1 MKKLFLII
9 CTILLSLSLAACGG
23 DNSGDGGLRGQTGK
37 KKTLTYL
44 VSAESTSYKN
54 ILNQLISEFN
64 ESVKDEG
71 YEIIAE
77 TPGGEYYQSLGNKF
91 AANKAPDIFMM
102 EIGYFNAYKRYMAP
116 LNSYIENSDKLST
129 SDLWD
134 LNDNYKDEGEY
145 KALIK
150 DFSPD
155 FMLIY
160 NKTMLN
166 NYNASNPNDQITI
179 SETEPLTWKEFYEI
193 ASKMQNKMN
202 VPYGTSLGFEGEKH
216 LHQMV
221 QSTGANMY
229 TSDYKGL
236 NITDSKVKKAF
247 EFFCA
252 LQKDNATEF
261 SDYMSVNHSSS
272 KKAPASYTT
281 GSNTSEQ
288 ELFKQQKTFS
298 IFNGLYSF
306 ISYDF
311 YNTSFEVGIAPSP
324 VMNEGDAPYSTTSAM
339 VAHGISKNSRYKDIA
354 WRWLEFYQTEGLK
367 RFAAISFNIP
377 GNKTVAG
384 SDAFLKNDNP
394 KIEYMTN
401 YFYDYVAAGNVF
413 ATKYNP
419 NVSFSRIR
427 TCFSTHM
434 AKYYDGQLSFN
445 DLLVEIN
452 KSVKASV

>member
-1 MKKLFLII
+1 MKKILLII
-9 CTILLSLSLAACGG
+9 CAFILSLGLVACK
-23 DNSGDGGLRGQTGK
+23 DDETGGLRGQTGR

-44 VSAESTSYKN
+44 LSAESTAYKT
-54 ILNQLISEFN
+54 ILEQLLDEFN
-64 ESVKDEG
+64 ESIADEG
-71 YEIIAE
+71 YEIITE

-91 AANKAPDIFMM
+91 AANQAPDIFMM
-102 EIGYFNAYKRYMAP
+102 EIGYFNAYKPYMAP
-116 LNSYIENSDKLST
+116 LNSYIEKSEVLST

-134 LNDNYKDEGEY
+134 LNDNYKDNGEY

-155 FMLIY
+155 FMLLY
-160 NKTMLN
+160 NKSMLN
-166 NYNASNPNDQITI
+166 NYNAANPDDPITI

-193 ASKMQNKMN
+193 TSKIQNKMN
-202 VPYGTSLGFEGEKH
+202 VQYGTSLGFEQEKH

-221 QSTGANMY
+221 QSTGSSIY

-236 NITDSKVKKAF
+236 NTTDNNVREAF
-247 EFFCA
+247 KFFCA

-261 SDYMSVNHSSS
+261 SDYIALNSSS
-272 KKAPASYTT
+272 DKKAPASYTS

-288 ELFKQQKTFS
+288 ELFKQQRCFS
-298 IFNGLYSF
+298 IFNGLYAF
-306 ISYDF
+306 AAYDF
-311 YNTSFEVGIAPSP
+311 YNTAFEVGIAPSP
-324 VMNEGDAPYSTTSAM
+324 VMNEGDAPYTTTSAM
-339 VAHGISKNSRYKDIA
+339 VAHAISRNSKHKDIA

-367 RFAAISFNIP
+367 RFATIAFNIP

-384 SDAFLKNDNP
+384 SDAFLKNTNP
-394 KIEYMTN
+394 KVEYMTN
-401 YFYDYVAAGNVF
+401 YFYNYVDKGYVQC
-413 ATKYNP
+413 TKYNP

-434 AKYYDGQLSFN
+434 AKYYDGQLSF
-445 DLLVEIN
+445 DALLEEIN